1 MFGIADFL
9 DAVLLG
15 TVYNTALMQRLPL
28 VLIPCFFV
36 PLLFMGAHHTAGTTE
51 EIVSPSAVAGHSVQV
66 LRRPAIRKLSNYF
79 RIADKPGITKVKRA
93 PCVMS
98 R

>member
-1 MFGIADFL
+1 
-9 DAVLLG
+9 
-15 TVYNTALMQRLPL
+15 
-28 VLIPCFFV
+28 
-36 PLLFMGAHHTAGTTE
+36 
-51 EIVSPSAVAGHSVQV
+51 VSPSAVAGHSVQV